1 MLRLLR
7 RSGSPSAL
15 RRLVAFVLG
24 VVLLASCVEPLLAD
38 SCDGDAPRATADAV
52 LPHVDGAGMTAAGRP
67 GPAVAYATAYE
78 VASAVA
84 NEVANVPA
92 RIGGMDVAPAAD
104 TLDAPDARPGGDRTP
119 EHAVHV
125 CHCTHAHGGTLTDRY
140 TLGTRT
146 GPVARAVDARS
157 DRLPPSP
164 ALEPQ
169 LRPPALPHAA

>member
-1 MLRLLR
+1 MLHVLR

-24 VVLLASCVEPLLAD
+24 VVLLAGCVEPLLAD
-38 SCDGDAPRATADAV
+38 SCDGDAPRATAGAV
-52 LPHVDGAGMTAAGRP
+52 LPHVDGAVVTAAGRS
-67 GPAVAYATAYE
+67 GPAVAYA
-78 VASAVA
+78 
-84 NEVANVPA
+84 VANVPA
-92 RIGGMDVAPAAD
+92 RNSGMDVVTAV
-104 TLDAPDARPGGDRTP
+104 DAPDRRPGGDRTP

-125 CHCTHAHGGTLTDRY
+125 CHCTHAHGGALSDRY
-140 TLGTRT
+140 ALDTRT
-146 GPVARAVDARS
+146 RPVARKVDSRS